1 MSISRRR
8 PDKTRAALAS
18 TYMDETVRSPLTRA
32 RSAAGRK
39 ADKPRSS
46 AIDPDLLSAEIGL
59 LLDHISGLPGRSL
72 SSAPNARL
80 PVGCDT
86 YAQALARFFAIDDE
100 VRKGEVPSPAD
111 LQFLLEMRDY
121 LNGQASPA
129 TGATIAFS
137 TLVIRKTPEAPNVKA
152 DAERAYPEWFPMARA
167 LRQTMAGLQI
177 AALLIT
183 LVVASLGAYAY
194 FGSSFLNNL
203 AALTTQHKSL
213 GADIARV
220 EEKEANHLDGG
231 VMRYCEGITLV
242 PDPADPTN
250 KLERFNTPTQ
260 ARLCDDHKDVLRK
273 FELAYASLARFHF
286 PRDDRQL
293 VAMLEALRGYL
304 LPVLM
309 GLLGSI
315 AYVLRRYLRAIG
327 ERMLNPRD
335 LREYIVRIVLGTLCG
350 VVIGFFTSSSGG
362 DTVQNGNALIIP
374 VSLTAPALAF
384 LAGYGVEVVFR
395 MLDGVSE
402 QFFAVR
408 K

>member
-1 MSISRRR
+1 
-8 PDKTRAALAS
+8 
-18 TYMDETVRSPLTRA
+18 MDETVRSPLTQA
-32 RSAAGRK
+32 RSAAGS
-39 ADKPRSS
+39 KPDQPRTS

-72 SSAPNARL
+72 SSVPNGRL

-86 YAQALARFFAIDDE
+86 YDQALARFFAIDDE
-100 VRKGEVPSPAD
+100 VRKGEAPSPAD

-152 DAERAYPEWFPMARA
+152 DAERAYPEWIPMARA
-167 LRQTMAGLQI
+167 LRRTMATLQMM
-177 AALLIT
+177 ALLIT
-183 LVVASLGAYAY
+183 LVVAALAAYAY
-194 FGSSFLNNL
+194 VGSSFLNNL
-203 AALTTQHKSL
+203 AALAVQLKSL
-213 GADIARV
+213 DAEIART
-220 EEKEANHLDGG
+220 EEKETNRDDNG
-231 VMRYCEGITLV
+231 VIRYCDAIKLV
-242 PDPADPTN
+242 PNPADAEH
-250 KLERFNTPTQ
+250 KLQRFSTSNQ
-260 ARLCDDHKDVLRK
+260 ARLCDQLNDLYRK
-273 FELAYASLARFHF
+273 ITLAYESLTRFYF
-286 PRDDRQL
+286 PSDDRRL
-293 VAMLEALRGYL
+293 VATLEALKGYA

-315 AYVLRRYLRAIG
+315 AYVLRRYLRSIG
-327 ERMLNPRD
+327 ERLLTPRD

-350 VVIGFFTSSSGG
+350 VVIGFFTSAGG
-362 DTVQNGNALIIP
+362 DTPQDGNALVVP

-395 MLDGVSE
+395 MLDGLSE